1 MQRSFNARLLCGWG
15 YSLRPTKYLLLTT
28 HHSPLTTHCSP
39 LTTHHSPLTTHC
51 SPLTTHYRWDALD
64 SAYASECVPD
74 GMEGLGLR
82 AVSNAGVE
90 ELEAAWRQRNE
101 SRGSELA
108 TAGAEWSAAAALPA
122 AAASMRARVGVGDAS
137 ATQEGDDIALV
148 KINLTSTPVAAIV
161 SDESS
166 PDRLWSSLRS
176 ATVSSGRKS
185 STRSSSPELSSPRR
199 QRSISSTDFKV
210 PRGVQ
215 VVS

>member
-28 HHSPLTTHCSP
+28 HHSPLTAPHSP

-90 ELEAAWRQRNE
+90 ELEAA
-101 SRGSELA
+101 
-108 TAGAEWSAAAALPA
+108 
-122 AAASMRARVGVGDAS
+122 
-137 ATQEGDDIALV
+137 
-148 KINLTSTPVAAIV
+148 
-161 SDESS
+161 
-166 PDRLWSSLRS
+166 
-176 ATVSSGRKS
+176 
-185 STRSSSPELSSPRR
+185 
-199 QRSISSTDFKV
+199 
-210 PRGVQ
+210 
-215 VVS
+215 